1 MSETRNYKNKQ
12 CEATTKKGVQCKSGA
27 MKNQD
32 FCGPHFDLA
41 LELMEDEHPGAEI
54 LHQIAQEANVSEEL
68 FIVAGTGSR
77 SLQNA
82 TPAEKQAVF
91 AYLVLQL
98 TALKEKYGDNLRV
111 MTGMAEG
118 FDKALM
124 VAAISLDI
132 KVIAA
137 IPNKGYGKYYWGR
150 KSLTGTNRLEEF
162 SNLLEQADK
171 VVYVAEE
178 VYDTRDIY
186 IKIDGKKVHSN
197 FVRNEYMVEQA
208 NAFYVYD
215 PSSSGTKHAFKL
227 IRDARKP
234 YKLVP
239 VS

>member
-1 MSETRNYKNKQ
+1 M
-12 CEATTKKGVQCKSGA
+12 
-27 MKNQD
+27 
-32 FCGPHFDLA
+32 
-41 LELMEDEHPGAEI
+41 
-54 LHQIAQEANVSEEL
+54 SEEL

-111 MTGMAEG
+111 MSGLAEG

-124 VAAISLDI
+124 VAAISLNI

-162 SNLLEQADK
+162 NDLLEQADE
-171 VVYVAEE
+171 VVYVAED

-186 IKIDGKKVHSN
+186 ITRDGKKVHTN
-197 FVRNEYMVEQA
+197 FVRNEYMVEKA

-215 PSSSGTKHAFKL
+215 PSSAGTKHAFQL
-227 IRDARKP
+227 IRKACKA

-239 VS
+239 MS

>member
-1 MSETRNYKNKQ
+1 
-12 CEATTKKGVQCKSGA
+12 
-27 MKNQD
+27 
-32 FCGPHFDLA
+32 
-41 LELMEDEHPGAEI
+41 MEH
-54 LHQIAQEANVSEEL
+54 LSTNL

-98 TALKEKYGDNLRV
+98 TALKDKYGDNLRV

-124 VAAISLDI
+124 VAAISLNI

-162 SNLLEQADK
+162 NNLLEQADE
-171 VVYVAEE
+171 VVYVAED
-178 VYDTRDIY
+178 VYGTRDIY
-186 IKIDGKKVHSN
+186 ITRDGKKVHTN
-197 FVRNEYMVEQA
+197 FVRNEYMVEKA
-208 NAFYVYD
+208 DAFYVYD
-215 PSSSGTKHAFKL
+215 PSSAGTRHAFKL

-234 YKLVP
+234 HKLVP
-239 VS
+239 VE